1 MLYIY
6 FNILWLYVTLC
17 NMGSH
22 RYRIVFGKVTHTHNI
37 MNCLKVVVY
46 NRKMYQE
53 ITEVKEVC
61 SCAD

>member
-1 MLYIY
+1 ML
-6 FNILWLYVTLC
+6 LCVTWDP
-17 NMGSH
+17 
-22 RYRIVFGKVTHTHNI
+22 IVTELFLEKSHTHNI